1 MKRYSLLLASIC
13 AVMLVFSGCAGDKN
27 TSTTQKNF
35 QVENVIQQSFEN
47 ELTSE
52 TVSLL
57 WDGLD
62 SVSINVYDGK
72 VSITARVT
80 SSSNTPKF
88 AELFCPIAVEAIE
101 KENCE
106 IRYIDIQSYDDTAD
120 DGTLV
125 NWNTRDGVTGTFLI
139 ESENVIKPNSDIAY
153 LKNYYGDITKL
164 EEASLQYQGEWQCQ
178 ERESKRLIASG
189 TSINFVSEGKIVD
202 KPYRDVYSF
211 ELGFDE
217 SGNIVVC
224 GDVGNPCYNIK
235 LEDNTLYIEGVS
247 DNGIETYIKISNNTE
262 IPKEMA
268 APAIGMTEDEVLAS
282 TWGSPT
288 KRNKTTTDAHI
299 REQWVYD
306 DGYIY
311 FTDGVVTSIQE
322 K

>member
-80 SSSNTPKF
+80 SSSNIPKF